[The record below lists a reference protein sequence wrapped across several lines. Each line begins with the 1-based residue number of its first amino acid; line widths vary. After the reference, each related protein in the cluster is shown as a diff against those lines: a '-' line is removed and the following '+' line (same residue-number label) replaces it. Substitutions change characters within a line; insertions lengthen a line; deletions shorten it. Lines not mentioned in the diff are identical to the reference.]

1 MTRDDINNLIGETV
15 MVEFRSGNVTRGKLG
30 FTKEFSEKYGWRK
43 PNYYTINEYDFLAS
57 HIKSIKEV

>member
-1 MTRDDINNLIGETV
+1 MTRKELDNMIGKTV
-15 MVEFRSGNVTRGKLG
+15 MVEFKCGNVIRGKLG

-43 PNYYTINEYDFLAS
+43 PNYYTIKEYDFLAS